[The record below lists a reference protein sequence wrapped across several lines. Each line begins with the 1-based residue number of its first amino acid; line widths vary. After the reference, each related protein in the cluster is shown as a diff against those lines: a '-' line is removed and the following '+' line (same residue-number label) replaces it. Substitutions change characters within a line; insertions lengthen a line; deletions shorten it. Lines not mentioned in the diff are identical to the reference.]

1 VRHGWRS
8 SPIAR
13 RSSLSAFPALTIA
26 ANLLVFAPSSS
37 AHEEVPRGKVAYTT
51 VLNGREV
58 IFVFDPA
65 NTSDRRPLVDLGDR
79 DASDPA
85 WSFDGARIAFTAQE
99 SPGGPTA
106 IFVADA
112 DGTGITQVTYPDTGE
127 SDSDASWSPKGDEI
141 VFARTLASGLS
152 RILVVDL
159 GTLALRALDSPSLPT
174 ATETDWSPEGSRI
187 AFVAKESVPTRS
199 PIVSRPLSGRPR
211 VPSAEKVTC
220 QVIGPARSRCCPRP
234 VT

>member
-1 VRHGWRS
+1 M
-8 SPIAR
+8 AR
-13 RSSLSAFPALTIA
+13 RSLLSAFIAFTIV
-26 ANLLVFAPSSS
+26 ANVLVFAPSSA

-51 VLNGREV
+51 ALDGREV

-79 DASDPA
+79 DASEPA
-85 WSFDGARIAFTAQE
+85 WSFDGARIAFTAQM

-112 DGTGITQVTYPDTGE
+112 DATEMTQVTFPDTGE
-127 SDSDASWSPKGDEI
+127 SDSDASWSPQGDEI

-159 GTLALRALDSPSLPT
+159 GTLDLRALDSPSLPT
-174 ATETDWSPEGSRI
+174 ATEPDWSPEGSRI
-187 AFVAKESVPTRS
+187 AFVAKQSVDLTACESTPGACRWSLFITNEDGTGAPQR
-199 PIVSRPLSGRPR
+199 
-211 VPSAEKVTC
+211 
-220 QVIGPARSRCCPRP
+220 
-234 VT
+234 